1 MELRSHLSDD
11 GRVAVLEL
19 FGRFDSYTAPAVSDW
34 LLNAPAAA
42 TPRLVVNL
50 AGVEFMDSTALAT
63 LVQGMKRRRQQGGDL
78 RLSNLQRTVRMIFEL
93 TRLDKAFEIFS
104 AEAEAVHA
112 FAAADGR

>member
-11 GRVAVLEL
+11 GQVAVLEL
-19 FGRFDSYTAPAVSDW
+19 SGRFDSYTAPAATEW
-34 LLNAPAAA
+34 LDRAPAQA
-42 TPRLVVNL
+42 VVNL

-78 RLSNLQRTVRMIFEL
+78 RLSNLQRSVRMIFEL

-104 AEAEAVHA
+104 EEAEAVRA
-112 FAAADGR
+112 FRAGGLR